1 MTYRATLTALA
12 LALSTPAFAEPV
24 PFDGSWRE
32 QGFLRLFT
40 NDFVQ
45 KGGSLDVIS
54 KGTVSLLWRAV
65 PTSARDAGKASWQ
78 WAVAEGVGAT
88 DLRRKGGDDR
98 NLALYFVFT
107 DEGTAASVNPN
118 SARKLLKA
126 PGTRAL
132 VYVWGGD
139 HAKNAVLPSPYHPSL
154 VTIVKRGPG
163 TGQFAENVDLRAD
176 YRKAFGEEA
185 PVLIGLGVSADSD
198 DTDGKI
204 AARVSSLQLK

>member
-1 MTYRATLTALA
+1 MKLRALIPAIALC
-12 LALSTPAFAEPV
+12 LATPVAAQPI

-45 KGGSLDVIS
+45 KGGALDVIS
-54 KGTVSLLWRAV
+54 DGTVSLLWRAV
-65 PTSARDAGKASWQ
+65 PEVARDAGSATWN

-107 DEGTAASVNPN
+107 DAGTAATVDVS
-118 SARKLLKA
+118 SARKLLQA
-126 PGTRAL
+126 PNTRAL

-139 HAKNAVLPSPYHPSL
+139 HAAGSILPSPYHPGL
-154 VTIVKRGPG
+154 VTVVKRGPG
-163 TGQFAENVDLRAD
+163 TGQFSERVDLRTD
-176 YRKAFGEEA
+176 YRRAFGAEA
-185 PVLIGLGVSADSD
+185 PVLVGLGVSADSD
-198 DTDGKI
+198 DTDGRI
-204 AARVSSLQLK
+204 TARISDLRLD